1 MHTFMQRVIP
11 DTCLQVRGKVCLDL
25 MALGK
30 KLLGEYSKRWV
41 LGSCSQEILKIIPTS
56 TTSNLPGN
64 SSPLKTQS
72 SYLLKHQLWLGW
84 DVWISPSSVLQD
96 RLQWFLP
103 QGKGAHFP
111 IVVHSRG
118 GHQSCFPIWFI
129 LNIFVRARKYLSW
142 AFYCLAL
149 INPNKHHAC

>member
-64 SSPLKTQS
+64 GSPLKTQS
-72 SYLLKHQLWLGW
+72 SYLLKHQLWLGR
-84 DVWISPSSVLQD
+84 DV
-96 RLQWFLP
+96 
-103 QGKGAHFP
+103 
-111 IVVHSRG
+111 
-118 GHQSCFPIWFI
+118 
-129 LNIFVRARKYLSW
+129 
-142 AFYCLAL
+142 
-149 INPNKHHAC
+149 